1 MPAST
6 NERRDEVLR
15 ISQRFDDRL
24 RLARASELALCGR
37 LLEAE
42 ALLCSGNLPMS
53 DDELDLLARIHVK
66 QGQFDLARRRW
77 GAVTEN
83 GTRHVESEECVKVL
97 DQWLD
102 YRYRL
107 LLWRARIAIWGLI
120 LLITVWLLIRI
131 AFPSGT

>member
-1 MPAST
+1 MPAIT

-15 ISQRFDDRL
+15 IAQRFDDRL
-24 RLARASELALCGR
+24 RLARASELALSGR

-42 ALLCSGNLPMS
+42 ALLYPGNLPMS

-66 QGQFDLARRRW
+66 QGQYDLARRRW
-77 GAVTEN
+77 GAVTKN
-83 GTRHVESEECVKVL
+83 GVRHVESEECVKSL

-102 YRYRL
+102 HRYRL
-107 LLWRARIAIWGLI
+107 LLWRIRIAIWSLI

-131 AFPSGT
+131 AFPSGM